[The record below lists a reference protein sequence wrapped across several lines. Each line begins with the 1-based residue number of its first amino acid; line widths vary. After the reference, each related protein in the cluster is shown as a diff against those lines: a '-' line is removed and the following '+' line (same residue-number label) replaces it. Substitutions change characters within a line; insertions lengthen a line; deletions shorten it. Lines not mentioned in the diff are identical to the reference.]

1 MEIRKEQIKTLFD
14 AKFLRVYDLQYAPM
28 GHYYS
33 ASRRSM
39 EDLPVLKDEAAYAEM
54 LPDAVSMVV
63 IIKDKA
69 GEAKLL
75 LAREYRYPAGRFLL
89 SVPAGL
95 LDAADKAEKE
105 PLFAA
110 ARRELQEEAGLI
122 LTEAD
127 RMSVVNPLLFSTP
140 GMTDESNGIVCVVA
154 ERENLDGLTQE
165 GAEGQELFG
174 GFALTDMETARKYLK
189 DGRDAEG
196 VFYSVFTWIALMW
209 FVSGMWK
216 E

>member
-140 GMTDESNGIVCVVA
+140 GMTDESNAFICA
-154 ERENLDGLTQE
+154 EISLNKLDELNQN
-165 GAEGQELFG
+165 GAEGSELFD
-174 GFALTDMETARKYLK
+174 GFELLDKERARRRYQS
-189 DGRDAEG
+189 GRDEHGNFFSLATW
-196 VFYSVFTWIALMW
+196 SVLGYFLAA
-209 FVSGMWK
+209 F
-216 E
+216 